1 MKTTLISCICI
12 TLLTASTWQNI
23 DASIPTLTDLDVQL
37 SSLEQSVIE
46 FNIDGFHLIP
56 VQTSEGK
63 MYLARLEDGAS
74 LLEAGSPD
82 MHKYAR
88 SIVIP
93 DDKQMAVK
101 VLASEFVD
109 YDNILIAPSK
119 GNLSRLI
126 DPSDVEYEFGP
137 VYQQDKFFP
146 GDLVGLEDPYILRD
160 VRGQSIVFYPIQYN
174 SVQKVLRVYNN
185 IEVEVYAAGLGQI
198 NVFNRTSNEPV
209 YSKEFLNIYNNHF
222 INYSNDTRFDYLVDH
237 GNMLV
242 ISYGSFME
250 TVQPLVDWK
259 NRKGI
264 PTEMVNI
271 SDIGSSSSAVESY
284 VENYYND
291 NGLTFLLLVGDIA
304 QMPSPSVS
312 GSSSDMSYGCI
323 SGSDFYAEVIVGRFS
338 GSTPTQI
345 ATQVERSIEYERYP
359 QAGVEWYDN
368 ALGIASN
375 QGPGFGGYT
384 DDQFNEF
391 MWDTVLSDFTYDSYE
406 GIYDGSGGTDSQG
419 INAIND
425 GVSLINYTGHGSI
438 SSWGNGASLSSSQV
452 NALTNNNLLPF
463 VITVGCNVG
472 EFQSTNE
479 CFCES
484 WLRATNG
491 GEPAGAISHFGSTIS
506 QSWEPPMHGQYGAML
521 VLTESF
527 DEHLTRTMGGIT
539 TNGCMYMNDAQGSS
553 GINETKYWTYFGDPS
568 IPLRTAPPT
577 ELSVDYDEVIVI
589 GSNEFFVSTGSEGD
603 LVALSQ
609 NGDLLASG
617 YTNGFG
623 NLTLDLGDAAM
634 ESGELDFVVTGF
646 NHFPYEALVMVG
658 SNQNGD
664 VNLDGQINIQDII
677 VTVNI
682 TLGSYEPTAEQYNI
696 ADINNDG
703 EVNILDIVQLV
714 NIILGN

>member
-1 MKTTLISCICI
+1 MRNILIILFSLTFGIASSWQGINSTTGSKSKIEV
-12 TLLTASTWQNI
+12 ASSNVESTNI
-23 DASIPTLTDLDVQL
+23 Q
-37 SSLEQSVIE
+37 

-56 VQTSEGK
+56 VDTPIGE

-74 LLEAGSPD
+74 LLETGSPD

-93 DDKQMAVK
+93 DDQQMAIK
-101 VLASEFVD
+101 VLSSEFVD
-109 YDNILIAPSK
+109 YENILIAPSK

-137 VYQQDKFFP
+137 VYQQDEFFP

-174 SVQKVLRVYNN
+174 SVRKVLRVYNN
-185 IEVEVYAAGLGQI
+185 IEVEVYAAGPGQI

-209 YSKEFLNIYNNHF
+209 YSKEFLNVYNNHF
-222 INYSNDTRFDYLVDH
+222 LNYSNDTRFDYLVDH

-242 ISYGSFME
+242 ISDGAFLSTM
-250 TVQPLVDWK
+250 QPLVDWK

-264 PTEMVNI
+264 ATELINV
-271 SDIGSSSSAVESY
+271 SDIGSSSSSIESF
-284 VENYYND
+284 VENYYYD

-304 QMPSPSVS
+304 QIPSPSVS

-323 SGSDFYAEVIVGRFS
+323 SGNDFYAEVIVGRFS
-338 GSTPTQI
+338 GATPSQI
-345 ATQVERSIEYERYP
+345 GTQVERSIEYERYP
-359 QAGVEWYDN
+359 QAGAEWYDN

-384 DDQFNEF
+384 DDQFNDF

-425 GVSLINYTGHGSI
+425 GISLINYTGHGSI

-472 EFQSTNE
+472 EFNSTNE

-521 VLTESF
+521 VLTESY

-609 NGDLLASG
+609 DGDLLASG

>member
-1 MKTTLISCICI
+1 MKTTLISCISI

-74 LLEAGSPD
+74 LLETGSPD
-82 MHKYAR
+82 IHKYAR

-93 DDKQMAVK
+93 DDQQMSIK
-101 VLASEFVD
+101 VLSSEFVD
-109 YDNILIAPSK
+109 YENILIAPSK

-137 VYQQDKFFP
+137 VYQQDEFFP

-185 IEVEVYAAGLGQI
+185 IEVEVYAAGPGQI

-304 QMPSPSVS
+304 QIPSPSVS
-312 GSSSDMSYGCI
+312 GSASDMSYGCI
-323 SGSDFYAEVIVGRFS
+323 SGNDFYAEVIVGRFS

-359 QAGVEWYDN
+359 QAGADWYDN

-384 DDQFNEF
+384 DDQFNDF

-472 EFQSTNE
+472 EFNSTNE

-521 VLTESF
+521 VLTESY

-609 NGDLLASG
+609 DGDLLASG

>member
-109 YDNILIAPSK
+109 YENILIAPSK

-609 NGDLLASG
+609 NGDFLASG

>member
-1 MKTTLISCICI
+1 MRNILIILFSLTFGIASSWQGINTT
-12 TLLTASTWQNI
+12 TASKSKIEVASSNVETTNI
-23 DASIPTLTDLDVQL
+23 Q
-37 SSLEQSVIE
+37 

-56 VQTSEGK
+56 VDTPKGE

-74 LLEAGSPD
+74 LLEMGAPD
-82 MHKYAR
+82 MHKFAR
-88 SIVIP
+88 SIIIP
-93 DDKQMAVK
+93 DDKKMALK
-101 VLASEFVD
+101 VISSKYVD
-109 YDNILIAPSK
+109 YENILIAPSK

-126 DPSDVEYEFGP
+126 DPSNVEYEFGP
-137 VYQQDKFFP
+137 VYQQDEFFP

-174 SVQKVLRVYNN
+174 SVRKVLRVYNN
-185 IEVEVYAAGLGQI
+185 IEVEVYAAGPGQI

-209 YSKEFLNIYNNHF
+209 YSKEFLNVYNNHF
-222 INYSNDTRFDYLVDH
+222 LNYSNDTRFDYLVDH

-242 ISYGSFME
+242 ISDGAFLSTM
-250 TVQPLVDWK
+250 QPLVDWK

-264 PTEMVNI
+264 ATELINV
-271 SDIGSSSSAVESY
+271 SDIGSSSSSIESF
-284 VENYYND
+284 VENYYYD

-304 QMPSPSVS
+304 QMPSPSVG

-323 SGSDFYAEVIVGRFS
+323 SGNDFYAEVIVGRFS
-338 GSTPTQI
+338 GATPSQI
-345 ATQVERSIEYERYP
+345 ATQVERSIEYERFP
-359 QAGVEWYDN
+359 QAGAEWYDN

-384 DDQFNEF
+384 DDQFNDF

-406 GIYDGSGGTDSQG
+406 DIYDGSGGTLSQG
-419 INAIND
+419 INAINN

-438 SSWGNGASLSSSQV
+438 SSWGNGAPLSTSNV
-452 NALTNNNLLPF
+452 NSLTNDNLLPF

-521 VLTESF
+521 VLTESY

-609 NGDLLASG
+609 DGDLLASG